1 MGNKGDYV
9 KGNLLN
15 KLDKTKKTDGIKNWP
30 RSERPRELLLEKG
43 PEYVSDAGLV
53 AILLRTGMK
62 GKDAV
67 SLGRELLE
75 QFGGLG
81 GLLHANRKALEEIKG
96 LGTAKIAQ
104 LLAATEIAKRQLK
117 EEIIG
122 KAIINGPEDVLEYLS
137 LSMSNLKEEVFK
149 VIYLNSANMVLA
161 AEDLFKGTVDQSAV
175 YPREI
180 IKKAF
185 ELNASG
191 LIFVHNHPSGSLKPS
206 KHDLLLN
213 ERLVKACHA
222 VDLTPLDHLI
232 IGSAG
237 HISFK
242 EKGLFLK

>member
-1 MGNKGDYV
+1 MDET
-9 KGNLLN
+9 
-15 KLDKTKKTDGIKNWP
+15 KTKHGIKSWP
-30 RSERPRELLLEKG
+30 KSERPRELLLEKG

-53 AILLRTGMK
+53 AILLRIGTE

-67 SLGRELLE
+67 TLARELLKH
-75 QFGGLG
+75 FGGLR
-81 GLLHANRKALEEIKG
+81 GLLNADKKDLENIKG

-117 EEIIG
+117 EEIVG
-122 KAIINGPEDVLEYLS
+122 KAVINGPEDVLEYIS

-149 VIYLNSANMVLA
+149 VIYLNSANVVLA

-180 IKKAF
+180 IKRAF
-185 ELNASG
+185 DLNASG
-191 LIFVHNHPSGSLKPS
+191 LIFVHNHPSGTLKPS
-206 KHDLLLN
+206 KHDLSLN
-213 ERLVKACHA
+213 EKLVKACRA

-232 IGSAG
+232 IGPTG

-242 EKGLFLK
+242 EKDLFPK

>member
-1 MGNKGDYV
+1 MGE
-9 KGNLLN
+9 
-15 KLDKTKKTDGIKNWP
+15 TKMNHGIKSWP
-30 RSERPRELLLEKG
+30 KSERPRELLLEKG

-53 AILLRTGMK
+53 AILLRIGTE

-67 SLGRELLE
+67 TLARELLKH
-75 QFGGLG
+75 FGGLR
-81 GLLHANRKALEEIKG
+81 GLLNADKKDLENIKG

-117 EEIIG
+117 EEIVG
-122 KAIINGPEDVLEYLS
+122 KAVINGPEDVLEYIS

-149 VIYLNSANMVLA
+149 VIYLNSANVVLA

-180 IKKAF
+180 IKRAF
-185 ELNASG
+185 DLNASG
-191 LIFVHNHPSGSLKPS
+191 LIFVHNHPSGTLKPS
-206 KHDLLLN
+206 KHDLSLN
-213 ERLVKACHA
+213 EKLVKACRA

-232 IGSAG
+232 IGPTG

-242 EKGLFLK
+242 EKDLFPK